1 MMFER
6 FTADAR
12 RTVELAVEVAEE
24 IGHGYLGAEHL
35 LIALAGTGPSI
46 ATEAL
51 IACGF
56 DPRRARLDLER
67 IEPSGG
73 PISARPTPPLF
84 AGSGWIWTRFADG
97 SKLRSV
103 LVHWIAAVDGTAADA
118 DASAASPSCRRLS
131 RRSCSHFEK
140 RSG

>member
-24 IGHGYLGAEHL
+24 IGHGSLAAEHL

-56 DPRRARLDLER
+56 DPRRARLDLDR
-67 IEPSGG
+67 IEPSGE
-73 PISARPTPPLF
+73 SDL
-84 AGSGWIWTRFADG
+84 SE
-97 SKLRSV
+97 
-103 LVHWIAAVDGTAADA
+103 ADA
-118 DASAASPSCRRLS
+118 AALRGIGVDLDEVRRRVEASFGPGALDRRRRWHGRRQGRVCGPPSCRRLS